1 MCHLISHN
9 FLRMNAFIL
18 TGITGPASLQAAT
31 LPTPTIGATDVLI
44 QVKAI
49 GLNPVDVKTTHGK
62 GMYGR
67 LKDEQPLV
75 PGWDI
80 SGTVVEVGAEVT
92 QFKVG
97 DDVFGMVNF
106 PGHGRAYA
114 HYVAA
119 PADHLAHKPAA
130 ISHEEAAAATLAALT
145 AWQALVTNANV
156 QPGQRILVHAAAGG
170 VGHFAVQLAKSLGA
184 YVLGTSSEA
193 KRSFVLS
200 LGADE
205 HIDYTRVRF
214 EDVAQPVDVVLDTIG
229 GDNMVRSLD
238 IVKPGGTLI
247 SIPSGLSP
255 DITERAAAKGI
266 HGYFFLVASNGSHMQ
281 QIAERLADGR
291 LKAHVSLT
299 LPFAQLPEALRQVET
314 GKTQGKVV
322 VTL

>member
-1 MCHLISHN
+1 
-9 FLRMNAFIL
+9 MNAFLL
-18 TGITGPASLQAAT
+18 TGTTGPASLQATT
-31 LPTPTIGATDVLI
+31 LPTPTIGPTDVLV

-62 GMYGR
+62 GVYGR

-80 SGTVVEVGAEVT
+80 SGTVTQVGAEVT
-92 QFKVG
+92 QFSVG

-114 HYVAA
+114 QYVAA
-119 PADHLAHKPAA
+119 PAAHLARKPAA

-145 AWQALVTNANV
+145 AWQALVTKANV
-156 QPGQRILVHAAAGG
+156 QPGQRVLVHAAAGG

-184 YVLGTSSEA
+184 YVIGTSSA
-193 KRSFVLS
+193 PKREFVLS

-205 HIDYTRVRF
+205 HVDYTQVPF
-214 EDVAQPVDVVLDTIG
+214 EEAVSPVDLVLDTIG
-229 GDNMVRSLD
+229 GDTMARSLD
-238 IVKPGGTLI
+238 VVKPGGTLI

-255 DITERAAAKGI
+255 DLTERAAAKGI
-266 HGYFFLVASNGSHMQ
+266 HGYFFLVTSDGQHMQ
-281 QIAERLADGR
+281 QLAERLADGR
-291 LKAHVSLT
+291 LQAHVSCA
-299 LPFAQLPEALRQVET
+299 LPFARLPEALRHVES